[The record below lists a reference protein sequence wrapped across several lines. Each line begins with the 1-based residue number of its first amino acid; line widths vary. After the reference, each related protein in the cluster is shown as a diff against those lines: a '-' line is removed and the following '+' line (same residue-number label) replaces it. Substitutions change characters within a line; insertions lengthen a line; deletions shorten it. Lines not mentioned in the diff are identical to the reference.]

1 MGLEF
6 ALQQE
11 GYTVCTTSG
20 LDEAAHSQKKTR
32 FDLLLLDVALPDGD
46 GMDLCRRIRCGELS
60 GKDGASTLSMV
71 PIVFLTAR
79 DDEID
84 VVRGLELGGDDYVNK
99 PFRLKELL
107 SRIRA
112 LFRTADNAE
121 FGFTIKTGDL
131 MIDSRRAEVMKGGQK
146 VNLTAA
152 E

>member
-1 MGLEF
+1 
-6 ALQQE
+6 
-11 GYTVCTTSG
+11 
-20 LDEAAHSQKKTR
+20 
-32 FDLLLLDVALPDGD
+32 
-46 GMDLCRRIRCGELS
+46 
-60 GKDGASTLSMV
+60 MV

-99 PFRLKELL
+99 PLRLKELL